1 MTFNKESI
9 KRSVFIRIAI
19 WLFLS
24 FSIFYI
30 GITRG
35 HFVGTDEIAVFQTSR
50 SLWEKGE
57 LSTGYIVNTFI
68 GRNGLY
74 YSQYNA
80 GQSIAALP
88 LYGSGKTLGI
98 ILKKIDKEEWIAIF
112 AGPSIGQEPSRWG
125 GDIEIF
131 FVNLFNCF
139 TTALLCAVFFA
150 FSIRLGVSPQWSL
163 ISTALLG
170 LTTFVG
176 PFSTGFLQHSSEAL
190 LLLWAFYF
198 LFLNTQHPNWRSC
211 LWAGVIVALMILFRF
226 PSVISIPSLTLYLLL
241 SLRQHRLSSP
251 AVDSFLLRPFQQ
263 LISFSIPVTIGFA
276 LNFIVNYIK
285 FETIWGKYKNEGFYT
300 PLLKGLFA
308 FLLSPG
314 DSIFLFTPLLLLS
327 PWLYRRFWQQY
338 RLEIII
344 IFSLAITYIV
354 FYGKY
359 TAWHGLWS
367 SLGPRYLIPIVPIL
381 LLPLGK
387 WMEHAG
393 KKVWFVVAPLAT
405 IGFWIQL
412 VHVAVNF
419 AFVYHFEKYPEYQ
432 PPYSFLFIPDVAPV
446 VAFSKAFLSADFRVD
461 MWLINVYRGFGFSYV
476 IALVTPL
483 LVLLIYCLWKLWNCL
498 RQEQS
503 HLINDSSCQT
513 K

>member
-1 MTFNKESI
+1 MTFNKEST
-9 KRSVFIRIAI
+9 KRNTFIRIAI

-35 HFVGTDEIAVFQTSR
+35 HFVGTDEIATFQTTR
-50 SLWEKGE
+50 SLWEEGE
-57 LSTGYIVNTFI
+57 LSTGHILNTFI
-68 GRNGLY
+68 GRHGLY

-88 LYGSGKTLGI
+88 LYGLGKISGHVLQS
-98 ILKKIDKEEWIAIF
+98 LSKKEWIAIF

-139 TTALLCAVFFA
+139 TTALLCAVFFL
-150 FSIRLGVSPQWSL
+150 FSTRLGASAQWSL

-170 LTTFVG
+170 LTTFIG

-190 LLLWAFYF
+190 FLLWAFYF
-198 LFLNTQHPNWRSC
+198 LFLNTQHPNRRLC
-211 LWAGVIVALMILFRF
+211 LWAGVMVALMILFRF
-226 PSVISIPSLTLYLLL
+226 PSVISVPSLTIYLLL
-241 SLRQHRLSSP
+241 SLWQHRLSLP
-251 AVDSFLLRPFQQ
+251 TDDSSFSSPFQQ
-263 LISFSIPVTIGFA
+263 LISFLIPVTIGFA
-276 LNFIVNYIK
+276 LHLIVNYIK
-285 FETIWGKYKNEGFYT
+285 FETIWGRYNNEGFHT

-314 DSIFLFTPLLLLS
+314 DSIFLFSPLLLLL

-338 RLEIII
+338 RLETIV
-344 IFSLAITYIV
+344 IFSLTTIYIV

-393 KKVWFVVAPLAT
+393 KKVWLAVIPLAT
-405 IGFWIQL
+405 IGLWIQL

-419 AFVYHFEKYPEYQ
+419 AFVYHYEKYPDYR
-432 PPYSFLFIPDVAPV
+432 PPYSFLFIPDVAPI

-461 MWLINVYRGFGFSYV
+461 MWLINVYRAFGLGYV
-476 IALVTPL
+476 IAMAAPL
-483 LVLLIYCLWKLWNCL
+483 LILLTYCLWKLWNCL

-503 HLINDSSCQT
+503 HLIKDSSCQT
-513 K
+513 